1 MTAEELLDPS
11 ASRRQPPAG
20 YIQPEEP
27 TAVVYPETQPEPLES
42 AAPIPEPAVEP
53 VPSQVTQEVP
63 RSVTREIPMPDQPT
77 MAYQVPVK
85 QSIPSQPAVNPQT
98 APIQPQPVAQ
108 PLKASPVKA
117 LAQVFGWISFGL
129 YVISL
134 LVLPVAGMLTGFLEW
149 PSTHSIFLGLA
160 LLCGM
165 VMLLG
170 SCLSIGRSR
179 VMTLVGMLLSAG
191 LIGMQLFYNYFQNG
205 LASLLLLLLTAGVL
219 ALVSGFI
226 GVFARPRKNAV
237 GVIVVTV
244 VFTVLC
250 LLCLAA
256 WVVTGG
262 LSQLLG
268 LPVLFTL

>member
-11 ASRRQPPAG
+11 ASRRQPPEG
-20 YIQPEEP
+20 YVQPKEP
-27 TAVVYPETQPEPLES
+27 TGVVYPQTQPEPLDP
-42 AAPIPEPAVEP
+42 AAPIQEPA
-53 VPSQVTQEVP
+53 PSQ
-63 RSVTREIPMPDQPT
+63 VTREIPRPVTREIPIPDQPT

-85 QSIPSQPAVNPQT
+85 QFTQSQPVASSQT
-98 APIQPQPVAQ
+98 APMQPQPVTQ
-108 PLKASPVKA
+108 PPKASPVKA

-134 LVLPVAGMLTGFLEW
+134 LVLPVAGMLTGFFGW
-149 PSTHSIFLGLA
+149 PSTNSIFLGLA

-191 LIGMQLFYNYFQNG
+191 LMGMQLFYNYFQNG
-205 LASLLLLLLTAGVL
+205 LALLLLLLLTAGVL
-219 ALVSGFI
+219 ALVAGFI